1 MEQKAFS
8 RAVSALPSLT
18 AVLRRI
24 FAVVEDSNSSVLDIT
39 RVLQMDPAITGKVL
53 RLANSA
59 YIGIPHTVSSIQ
71 NAVTLLGTRR
81 IQSLILVSI
90 LSSVKKMSVH
100 LFR

>member
-39 RVLQMDPAITGKVL
+39 RVLQMDPAITGKVFAWL
-53 RLANSA
+53 
-59 YIGIPHTVSSIQ
+59 IPP
-71 NAVTLLGTRR
+71 
-81 IQSLILVSI
+81 ILVF
-90 LSSVKKMSVH
+90 LTLCLQYKM
-100 LFR
+100 R